1 LGGVRFPDVALN
13 STSYAGPNFR
23 FISFWRLSFCASL
36 VWCRIFVECSDQRA
50 RDGFW
55 VWSLVLITLCKYLE
69 LLRKCNIDYCTNL
82 KPWICRHHMYAAG
95 LFATFSKKRFMLP
108 VPFSPFRR
116 NSGTGF
122 DPYAET
128 PREGRP
134 PRSPQGNAPSGAGHQ
149 DDAPHLEP
157 PEPPQ
162 LVLPSLARRLSS
174 IVKQEASPLQY
185 PFMPLEF
192 EC

>member
-1 LGGVRFPDVALN
+1 
-13 STSYAGPNFR
+13 
-23 FISFWRLSFCASL
+23 
-36 VWCRIFVECSDQRA
+36 
-50 RDGFW
+50 
-55 VWSLVLITLCKYLE
+55 
-69 LLRKCNIDYCTNL
+69 
-82 KPWICRHHMYAAG
+82 
-95 LFATFSKKRFMLP
+95 MLP

-134 PRSPQGNAPSGAGHQ
+134 PHSPLGSAPSGAGHQ

-174 IVKQEASPLQY
+174 IVKQEASLLEYPLCLYHLSTLVSHTAQ
-185 PFMPLEF
+185 LSTA
-192 EC
+192 